1 MERLSVYLTS
11 CDASEKT
18 VTTKAR
24 KLLLLRPDV
33 LLTDLAQS
41 SAVLIVDDAY
51 LSIKRAIGI
60 YRQFGARPVI
70 VHFETDWP
78 LAVFPGCFPSLVHAP
93 REATLLKSWSY
104 LASCRAQDWYTP
116 APPTW
121 PYLFSFI
128 GRANTHRVRSAVV
141 ALHSPSTPCL
151 DVLTAPSFFGA
162 FDYGQTYCDT
172 VSKSAFVL
180 CPRGFGSSSIRIFEA
195 MAAGRVPVIISN
207 DWIPPPVG
215 DWGAFSV
222 RVKEADVTSIPSR
235 LMAMEGQAA
244 AMGAEARRIFLTYF
258 SKDRFFDPHLDIARR
273 SLRNGKLTLIDLVS
287 CNRWSK
293 HLRSGIL

>member
-1 MERLSVYLTS
+1 VERLSVYVTS
-11 CDASEKT
+11 CDTSEKA
-18 VTTKAR
+18 VTGEAR
-24 KLLLLRPDV
+24 KLLLLRTDV
-33 LLTDLAQS
+33 LLTDFAQS
-41 SAVLIVDDAY
+41 SVVFIVDDAY
-51 LSIKRAIGI
+51 ISIKHAIGI
-60 YRQFGARPVI
+60 YRRSGPRPVI
-70 VHFETDWP
+70 VHLETDWP
-78 LAVFPGCFPSLVHAP
+78 LAVFPGCFPSLARAP

-116 APPTW
+116 APSTW
-121 PYLFSFI
+121 AYLFSFI
-128 GRANTHRVRSAVV
+128 GRVSTHRVRSAVV

-162 FDYGQTYCDT
+162 FDYGQTYRDT

-235 LMAMEGQAA
+235 LMGLEGQAA

-258 SKDRFFDPHLDIARR
+258 SKDRFFDPHLEIARR